1 MHILFAIIFVLLGLA
16 PTAVFSAQDDQI
28 DKDDQY
34 EKYEQFDSSTTSV
47 SLIEVGS
54 MEGKLKRVNE
64 INDAIP
70 DSTPV
75 QETVTRSVSGLLVE
89 TVLGLALV
97 IGLIFLT
104 VYLIKKLQN
113 AKWGQES
120 TQMIDLEVV
129 QTKLIGPNQRLV
141 IARIQNEFVLLGVT
155 NENISYLKEL
165 DKSTLD
171 PELLA
176 PNTSGVE
183 FSQTVNQLLAKFKKN
198 PESHS

>member
-1 MHILFAIIFVLLGLA
+1 MHILFAIIFVLLGLV
-16 PTAVFSAQDDQI
+16 PTAVFSAQDGQI

-34 EKYEQFDSSTTSV
+34 EKYEQFDSSTNSV
-47 SLIEVGS
+47 SGVEVGS

-120 TQMIDLEVV
+120 TQTIDLEVV

-176 PNTSGVE
+176 PSTSGVE